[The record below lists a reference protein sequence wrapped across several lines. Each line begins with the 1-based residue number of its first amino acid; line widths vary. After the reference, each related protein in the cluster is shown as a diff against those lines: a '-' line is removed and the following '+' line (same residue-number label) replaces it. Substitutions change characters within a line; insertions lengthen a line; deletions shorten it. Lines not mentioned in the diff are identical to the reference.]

1 MPSWKAFKIVSLTLF
16 DFLPNDEDFFA
27 TFFNAKSELFHNS
40 SSLLLCFA
48 SSCLLS
54 VLKRLICHRRMLLS
68 TTTTSENFLLSPEKT
83 KKNVYTKNFSHFRRH
98 FLKLTKCVEGENLKT
113 KQTKVI
119 WSLRW
124 YKRLSRTIS
133 YQKLLNFVHGFFL
146 QGNGFTTND
155 SQFCI
160 AYSMRKRVVVT
171 VTVVINSLKEESLS
185 TTSTLSVEVDRFQ
198 RH

>member
-1 MPSWKAFKIVSLTLF
+1 MVVA
-16 DFLPNDEDFFA
+16 
-27 TFFNAKSELFHNS
+27 
-40 SSLLLCFA
+40 
-48 SSCLLS
+48 
-54 VLKRLICHRRMLLS
+54 
-68 TTTTSENFLLSPEKT
+68 
-83 KKNVYTKNFSHFRRH
+83 
-98 FLKLTKCVEGENLKT
+98 
-113 KQTKVI
+113 
-119 WSLRW
+119 LRW

-185 TTSTLSVEVDRFQ
+185 TTSTPSVEVDRFQ